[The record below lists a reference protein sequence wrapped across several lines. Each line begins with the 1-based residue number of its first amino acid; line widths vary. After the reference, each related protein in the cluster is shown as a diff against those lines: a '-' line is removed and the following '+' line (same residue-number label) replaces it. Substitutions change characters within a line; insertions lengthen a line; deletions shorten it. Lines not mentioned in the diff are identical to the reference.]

1 MCVWNDFLVDL
12 RMKNGH
18 GDNTNSGVHRE
29 RDSPLFLPF
38 REMLSGTGGGSGNK
52 EMTLKPMLTR
62 HIKDMDNNLRII
74 DAAAAAATALFHIC

>member
-1 MCVWNDFLVDL
+1 MVDL

-29 RDSPLFLPF
+29 RDSPPLFLPF
-38 REMLSGTGGGSGNK
+38 REMLRSGGGNK

-74 DAAAAAATALFHIC
+74 DAAAAAAAAAATALFHIF